1 MMNITLAQLGAIGD
15 FVGAIAVLITLFHLA
30 NQIKQNTR
38 AVKATT
44 QLAISAATTEVWRN
58 NCIDMERTKTF
69 FELSKKEKRTAAEQS
84 FVIGWIMQPVRQ
96 QENIYLTLKL
106 DAIDGDFV
114 DLDSRLLTL
123 FGNKNSPHR
132 RAWDN
137 GELKG
142 FLSADFIDYVD
153 ERLHKM
159 I

>member
-1 MMNITLAQLGAIGD
+1 
-15 FVGAIAVLITLFHLA
+15 
-30 NQIKQNTR
+30 
-38 AVKATT
+38 
-44 QLAISAATTEVWRN
+44 
-58 NCIDMERTKTF
+58 
-69 FELSKKEKRTAAEQS
+69 
-84 FVIGWIMQPVRQ
+84 MQPVRQ

-123 FGNKNSPHR
+123 FGNKNSPYR

-159 I
+159 N

>member
-1 MMNITLAQLGAIGD
+1 MVVTLAQLGQIGE
-15 FVGAIAVLITLFHLA
+15 FVGAIAVLITFFHLA

-58 NCIDMERTKTF
+58 SCIDFERTKTF
-69 FELSKKEKRTAAEQS
+69 FELAKKEKRTAAEQS

-106 DAIDGDFV
+106 DAIDSGFV
-114 DLDSRLLTL
+114 DLDSRLHSL

-137 GELKG
+137 GELNG
-142 FLSADFIDYVD
+142 FLSADFVDYVD
-153 ERLHKM
+153 ERLQRM
-159 I
+159 G

>member
-1 MMNITLAQLGAIGD
+1 MMNVTLAQLGAIGD

-58 NCIDMERTKTF
+58 NCIDFDRTKTF
-69 FELSKKEKRTAAEQS
+69 FELAKKEKRTAAEQS

-106 DAIDGDFV
+106 DAIDSGFV
-114 DLDSRLLTL
+114 DLDSRLHSL

-137 GELKG
+137 GELEG
-142 FLSADFIDYVD
+142 FLSADFVDYVD
-153 ERLHKM
+153 ERLQR
-159 I
+159 IG